1 MKVGHLYDLRFNNNK
16 RRLPLRKLSNIL
28 DKNMLMIYGSL
39 ILAIVFETIATS
51 FLKQS
56 EQFTKL
62 IPSLITI
69 TGYVL
74 SFYFLSIT
82 VKTIPIGIV
91 YAIWSGV
98 GIFLVSMIGLFVFK
112 QTLDAPAC
120 IGLVFIISGVLII
133 NLFSK
138 TFSH

>member
-1 MKVGHLYDLRFNNNK
+1 
-16 RRLPLRKLSNIL
+16 
-28 DKNMLMIYGSL
+28 MLIKYGSL
-39 ILAIVFETIATS
+39 ILAIIFETIATS

-62 IPSLITI
+62 VPSIITI
-69 TGYVL
+69 TGYIL

-98 GIFLVSMIGLFVFK
+98 GIFFIAMIGLFVFK

-120 IGLVFIISGVLII
+120 IGLAFIVSGVLII

-138 TFSH
+138 TVSH